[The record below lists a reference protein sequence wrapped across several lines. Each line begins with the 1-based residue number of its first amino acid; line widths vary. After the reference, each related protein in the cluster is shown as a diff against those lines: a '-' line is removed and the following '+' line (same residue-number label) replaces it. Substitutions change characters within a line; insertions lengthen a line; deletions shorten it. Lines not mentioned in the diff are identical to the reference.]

1 MKSGGKKIT
10 NTYNQIVQLNLRM
23 ASDIYSLKCAA
34 VISLLSIKNAR
45 FTIAGSSQFMA
56 TW

>member
-23 ASDIYSLKCAA
+23 ANDIYILKCAA
-34 VISLLSIKNAR
+34 IISLLSVKNAR
-45 FTIAGSSQFMA
+45 FTIAVSGQFMA

>member
-45 FTIAGSSQFMA
+45 FTIAVSSQFMA

>member
-1 MKSGGKKIT
+1 VGAKKIT

-23 ASDIYSLKCAA
+23 ANDIYILKCAA
-34 VISLLSIKNAR
+34 IISLLSVKNAR
-45 FTIAGSSQFMA
+45 FTIAVSGQFMA